1 MGNLTLFKESV
12 RQLQSKFQSDG
23 LLVEILQLIVDDK
36 MNSRSL
42 DALLR
47 ENHVRSN
54 SIELRNNLIR
64 VIICY
69 AQMCLEDDYLTE
81 EEMTNIMLLKTFFR
95 LKDDDFT
102 QCETK
107 LLVEAIIRTQI
118 EKMYADH
125 IIDYQEALQQVELQS
140 LFGLSYDE
148 FSKIVD
154 DVCQAQN

>member
-95 LKDDDFT
+95 LNDDNFT
-102 QCETK
+102 QYETK

-140 LFGLSYDE
+140 LFDLSYDE

-154 DVCQAQN
+154 DVCQIQN